1 MDIRK
6 RIKEKGFTLGDVA
19 AKMKNPKGELGLPQA
34 SLSQIII
41 NGNPT
46 YQKLKEIADIIGIS
60 VAELVREEDEHVGC
74 GTEIVCPNCG
84 SHLHINI
91 SISE

>member
-6 RIKEKGFTLGDVA
+6 RIREQGMTLGDVA
-19 AKMKNPKGELGLPQA
+19 IKMKKPNGEVGLSQA

-60 VAELVREEDEHVGC
+60 VAALVREEDERVGS
-74 GTEIVCPNCG
+74 GSEIVCPKCG
-84 SHLHINI
+84 EKLHVKIEVI
-91 SISE
+91 

>member
-6 RIKEKGFTLGDVA
+6 RIKEQGFTQEDVA
-19 AKMKNPKGELGLPQA
+19 AKMKKPNGEVGLSQA

-60 VAELVREEDEHVGC
+60 VAALVREEDERVGS
-74 GTEIVCPNCG
+74 GSEIVCPKCG
-84 SHLHINI
+84 AKLHVKIEVI
-91 SISE
+91 